1 MASSEFILAPRIDE
15 NKARQEMQK
24 MDDVARR
31 SAQQMTAEFDHAW
44 DTIGRKGQSTFSK
57 IGKHLQGAA
66 ASMVGN
72 IAANVVMK
80 ATEIATDAATKV
92 FQDLEAT
99 KQTARERY
107 EQNRDINSEADALG
121 IGRGKYAALDIA
133 GVASGLDASDVRGLM
148 SGFVGALEKP
158 EMEKFRNDAN
168 KNGIDKAFLDFI
180 GSTSKLKP
188 EEAAQRMNDVFGD
201 EDALK
206 ASKFMKP
213 IQDLMKHGK
222 ELNFQNIVDN
232 MAGRHIDIKALEK
245 ALNLSEKQMKTMFT
259 SDAEILE
266 NKIKEIVKPTSDGSS
281 KADNVAKSDKSTES
295 LNLTKLNTL
304 NIAVAAKVGMDSIE
318 KAEINTGAAVVN
330 SSATWVGEKSKQA
343 DDVINT
349 REHMFDDFE
358 HYKRYLVKL
367 SRFLSF
373 DTSTPDIKKGE
384 TVHDYLERMR
394 KLGKSSGPT
403 SSLVQETEQQAE
415 NNKNRRDTGPLK

>member
-57 IGKHLQGAA
+57 LGKHLQGAA

-133 GVASGLDASDVRGLM
+133 GVASGLDRSDVRGLM

-168 KNGIDKAFLDFI
+168 ENGIDKAFLDFI

-222 ELNFQNIVDN
+222 ALNFQNIVDN
-232 MAGRHIDIKALEK
+232 MAGRHIDVKGLEK
-245 ALNLSEKQMKTMFT
+245 SLNMSEEQMKSMFANDASLLEEHIKGVAEQNNAEDIVT
-259 SDAEILE
+259 SDNSTDSVINANLK
-266 NKIKEIVKPTSDGSS
+266 NLHIKVEGQLI
-281 KADNVAKSDKSTES
+281 ADD
-295 LNLTKLNTL
+295 LT
-304 NIAVAAKVGMDSIE
+304 
-318 KAEINTGAAVVN
+318 KAEINTGSAVVN
-330 SSATWVGEKSKQA
+330 SNTSTAVQSDVKKAVDLWNAGGGSALDPEAWSKFSKSLISFTN
-343 DDVINT
+343 DDPNSPMPKKNESVWEYFN
-349 REHMFDDFE
+349 RSQE
-358 HYKRYLVKL
+358 YKRK
-367 SRFLSF
+367 
-373 DTSTPDIKKGE
+373 
-384 TVHDYLERMR
+384 
-394 KLGKSSGPT
+394 
-403 SSLVQETEQQAE
+403 SLVEQTEQAAE
-415 NNKNRRDTGPLK
+415 NNKNRGDTGPLK